1 MMSGGGPNAMMGAA
15 VGMNPMM
22 DMSGMANMNPMAI
35 GPMGM
40 GMSGDMGMQMMQ
52 EVPHSGAG
60 GPGGSTSTPE
70 QAAQM
75 AMPDGFNGGGQMG
88 MGMGNEF
95 GMQVCVYAFG
105 SVSYTRYFR
114 SLDESG
120 TERCRTDGTNGTN
133 GTANVPEHG
142 SQCPLCTNTTRWCT
156 YPISRTRHASTRYAR
171 ARLPGKRERERNVC
185 WRWRYV

>member
-1 MMSGGGPNAMMGAA
+1 MPEDQLTVLPPEVRQMVMTGATTMMSGGGPNAMMGAA

-22 DMSGMANMNPMAI
+22 DMTGMANMNPMAI

-70 QAAQM
+70 QGAQM

-95 GMQVCVYAFG
+95 GMQVCVLCVRPG
-105 SVSYTRYFR
+105 I
-114 SLDESG
+114 
-120 TERCRTDGTNGTN
+120 
-133 GTANVPEHG
+133 
-142 SQCPLCTNTTRWCT
+142 LCTLFSF
-156 YPISRTRHASTRYAR
+156 SR
-171 ARLPGKRERERNVC
+171 
-185 WRWRYV
+185 